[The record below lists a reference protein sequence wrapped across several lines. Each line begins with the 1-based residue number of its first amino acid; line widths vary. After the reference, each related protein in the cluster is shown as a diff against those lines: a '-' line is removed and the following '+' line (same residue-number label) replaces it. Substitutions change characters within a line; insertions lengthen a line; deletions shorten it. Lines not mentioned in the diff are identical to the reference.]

1 MLGGRPRAG
10 ERNEGRLSRS
20 RWCALD
26 TGHPWRVPCGARRPG
41 AVKKLPRS
49 LPTGHSLLDWVPVQ
63 NLALGLASSVCV
75 EITGGF
81 RAPEQYS
88 SDHATE
94 ERTLEAVGCA
104 GGGVSPVVLPS

>member
-75 EITGGF
+75 EITGDNLMAASL
-81 RAPEQYS
+81 R
-88 SDHATE
+88 
-94 ERTLEAVGCA
+94 L
-104 GGGVSPVVLPS
+104 